1 MPVTSMIQVLGSG
14 TTWGGGV
21 QSVQGG
27 GVQSCIHEPVK
38 FGSVVEVPYWNTT
51 VDPNSLREKGVLA
64 VRVYATE
71 FLIRG
76 PCPVTPP
83 FPVPVLSPALRMP

>member
-1 MPVTSMIQVLGSG
+1 
-14 TTWGGGV
+14 
-21 QSVQGG
+21 VQGG

-76 PCPVTPP
+76 PCPV
-83 FPVPVLSPALRMP
+83 